1 MKTIQSFSV
10 LIACLLIS
18 SCSKDE
24 QPTQFVDEPKLVP
37 EVSFPLGTT
46 DYFKSSVDFDN
57 KSGEKTISFTS
68 NVAWRVSVD
77 ETRDG
82 SSWCMVSPTNGEAG
96 QATIKISVKE
106 NTSFDDRNAVVRLVY
121 GESVGN
127 IFVNQKQLDALTLTS
142 DRFEVPV
149 SGGNVTIE
157 VKANIDYQVKISD
170 ECKDWIHLS
179 TSQPTRALKTSNL
192 TFTVEPSQEYDK
204 REGRIE
210 IISGDKKEIVTIY
223 QAGEAILTLTK
234 REFNISSSE
243 QDITIEVSSN
253 FQYSVDFPQIDW
265 LSENNAKTRSVST
278 HSINLHIQENTS
290 YDNRSTSLRIYDKN
304 SSLSEEV
311 VINQSQANALQID
324 QKEFSFDENG
334 GVFTVNTNSNVDYK
348 VSINDSWVSE
358 ELKPSTRAL
367 AANCHTF
374 KVEAMTGNTPREAKI
389 SFSDKTT
396 GITDEVIVK
405 QRNTFY
411 LNKNYLELSVD
422 DNAQIVLTNETGE
435 VANWESSDND
445 VVTVDN
451 NGNVKAIGRG
461 NATII
466 ISTSDGKHKCECQ
479 IVVKDI
485 TDYISTYFGGG
496 SILSNN
502 GLIIQGSKLNW
513 FFTNGSS
520 SSVKLVSLQLVD
532 GQSGNAGNEMV
543 INTNVAAG
551 ERVGYTITIGL
562 LGIHTPV
569 TCRFKYEH
577 NGKTYLTE
585 AVYTGSL

>member
-1 MKTIQSFSV
+1 
-10 LIACLLIS
+10 
-18 SCSKDE
+18 
-24 QPTQFVDEPKLVP
+24 
-37 EVSFPLGTT
+37 
-46 DYFKSSVDFDN
+46 
-57 KSGEKTISFTS
+57 
-68 NVAWRVSVD
+68 
-77 ETRDG
+77 
-82 SSWCMVSPTNGEAG
+82 
-96 QATIKISVKE
+96 
-106 NTSFDDRNAVVRLVY
+106 
-121 GESVGN
+121 
-127 IFVNQKQLDALTLTS
+127 
-142 DRFEVPV
+142 
-149 SGGNVTIE
+149 
-157 VKANIDYQVKISD
+157 
-170 ECKDWIHLS
+170 
-179 TSQPTRALKTSNL
+179 
-192 TFTVEPSQEYDK
+192 
-204 REGRIE
+204 
-210 IISGDKKEIVTIY
+210 
-223 QAGEAILTLTK
+223 
-234 REFNISSSE
+234 
-243 QDITIEVSSN
+243 
-253 FQYSVDFPQIDW
+253 
-265 LSENNAKTRSVST
+265 
-278 HSINLHIQENTS
+278 
-290 YDNRSTSLRIYDKN
+290 
-304 SSLSEEV
+304 
-311 VINQSQANALQID
+311 
-324 QKEFSFDENG
+324 
-334 GVFTVNTNSNVDYK
+334 
-348 VSINDSWVSE
+348 
-358 ELKPSTRAL
+358 
-367 AANCHTF
+367 
-374 KVEAMTGNTPREAKI
+374 MTGNTPREAKI

-435 VANWESSDND
+435 VANWGSSDND